1 MISSAQLSLAMP
13 IPVSLTE
20 TSTNPSFGTAP
31 TSIRPPSGVNL
42 MAFESRFKSAL
53 QEAHV
58 LLHRKA
64 QSWRH
69 FGDVPGVQI
78 RVREHSGRSDS
89 PAAGGVEAPAELEL
103 VVHRL
108 VKGQHCQ
115 ATCEVRAPPIAAS
128 DSRTYTSE
136 RFPAERITVVPP
148 GPSVTLGETCCTR
161 LSALESRK

>member
-1 MISSAQLSLAMP
+1 MPEKRNPARPTRAGPSLFAHWMISSAPLSQAMP

-31 TSIRPPSGVNL
+31 TSIRPPSAVNL

-78 RVREHSGRSDS
+78 RVREHGGRSDS
-89 PAAGGVEAPAELEL
+89 PASG
-103 VVHRL
+103 
-108 VKGQHCQ
+108 
-115 ATCEVRAPPIAAS
+115 
-128 DSRTYTSE
+128 
-136 RFPAERITVVPP
+136 
-148 GPSVTLGETCCTR
+148 
-161 LSALESRK
+161 